1 MTKVFPPSVAI
12 TGGNPQV
19 PWAERSA
26 EIPNE
31 EAVAAALTARQN
43 ADRVNYLNIGLM
55 VVSCLA
61 AFVFPFE
68 LFLFSYAV
76 LGPLHYLTE
85 ISWLHDRKYF
95 AHGSEQQARP
105 ARQYWLAVVGL
116 TLAVMLYGL
125 FAEKILK
132 QTLSPVWEIG
142 LFYFVFITAGIAIFA
157 KRKATVVTLLV
168 FTVLA
173 LFFFSGSRN
182 FALVAFLLITIVHVF
197 VFTGAFILFGALKGR
212 SRSGI
217 LSLVVFAACAV
228 SFFVFVPSALGATVG
243 DYVRHSYASFQTL
256 NAQLI
261 RLFSLGTG
269 TSVTEIYDSS
279 AGLMVMRL
287 IAFAY
292 TYHYLNW
299 FSKTSIIKWH
309 EIPKA
314 RTIGIVVLWLGSLG
328 VYAYD
333 YNVGLIALYFLSVLH
348 VMLEFPLNH
357 QTFAGIAKELH
368 AISVGLG
375 ARLRPAPAGGSLLPR
390 TRPRDG
396 RRGRR
401 AKQR

>member
-1 MTKVFPPSVAI
+1 M
-12 TGGNPQV
+12 
-19 PWAERSA
+19 
-26 EIPNE
+26 
-31 EAVAAALTARQN
+31 AAASTAKQN

-61 AFVFPFE
+61 AFAFPFE

-95 AHGSEQQARP
+95 AHRTPEEAGGPR
-105 ARQYWLAVVGL
+105 RYWLAVVGVTL
-116 TLAVMLYGL
+116 TVMLFGL
-125 FAEKILK
+125 FAEKVFK
-132 QTLSPVWEIG
+132 QNVSPIWEIG
-142 LFYFVFITAGIAIFA
+142 LLYFVFITAGILIFA
-157 KRKATVVTLLV
+157 KRKAIVVTLLV
-168 FTVLA
+168 FTALS
-173 LFFFSGSRN
+173 LFFFSSSRY
-182 FALVAFLLITIVHVF
+182 FALVAFFLITIVHVF

-228 SFFVFVPSALGATVG
+228 SFFVFVPAALGATVG
-243 DYVRHSYASFQTL
+243 DYIRHSYASFQTL

-261 RLFSLGTG
+261 KLFSLGTG
-269 TSVTEIYDSS
+269 TTLAEIYDSP
-279 AGLMVMRL
+279 AGLVVMRL

-309 EIPKA
+309 EIPRA
-314 RTIGIVVLWLGSLG
+314 RTAVIAVLWMGSLG
-328 VYAYD
+328 IYAYD
-333 YNVGLIALYFLSVLH
+333 YTIGMIALYFLSVLH

-368 AISVGLG
+368 AISVEFG
-375 ARLRPAPAGGSLLPR
+375 ARLRPAPVRPAGM
-390 TRPRDG
+390 

-401 AKQR
+401 AKTR